1 MLRFSKAIP
10 RPSAIDYAKVTVSV
24 PPTHKESEIE
34 WAKTPPG
41 DPNADF
47 VVRSENYLDG
57 DKAFVRALNAELAR
71 RPAGKRKVL
80 LFIHGFNTMFAEGLY
95 RLTQIA
101 HDAKSPAVPVLFTW
115 ASRGKPTAY
124 VYDTNSATAARR
136 RT

>member
-10 RPSAIDYAKVTVSV
+10 RPSAIDYAEVTVSV

-57 DKAFVRALNAELAR
+57 DKAFVQALNAELAR
-71 RPAGKRKVL
+71 RLCQSNGRSS
-80 LFIHGFNTMFAEGLY
+80 GL
-95 RLTQIA
+95 
-101 HDAKSPAVPVLFTW
+101 
-115 ASRGKPTAY
+115 G
-124 VYDTNSATAARR
+124 AARADPSGD
-136 RT
+136 